1 MAIKIWDVVKASV
14 AGAEIYNGQGVYRVF
29 YNGRHY
35 RVKRYPGQPFDKKTL
50 YCTCVGLDSK
60 GLPKFEQSYSEI
72 LPDLYKAGKEYPFKL
87 TSEFKDITTGSFYYL
102 LEDDYGLKHRVYKAR
117 HSSLRVG
124 DTVQAKVTS
133 VKQGYLSLEL
143 VLSDPPAPSVSA
155 TGDAAAPKAPTT
167 SEPIDFSKLN
177 PAKDATLRDY
187 QIDNKRKIY
196 EAWQSC
202 RSVMLQMP
210 TGTGKTRLFV
220 SIARDIFDY
229 GASIKKTYKV
239 LILAHRKEL
248 IEQISEHLGQKYRLA
263 HGLIISQNIE
273 QKKYS
278 MQVGSVPT
286 LNRRLERWED
296 KNFDVIIIDEAHHV
310 KAKSYK
316 KIIDLFPNAKI
327 LGVTA
332 TPYRLNH
339 AGFRPEFDELIVSP
353 SVAEFIKRGYLC
365 EYDYYSIRPNSEL
378 QMEIDRMKLD
388 FEGDYKESEM
398 MGVMDRDSI
407 RADILDTYQ
416 RYAGGKKAIIYTISR
431 AHNVHLAE
439 KFKAAGIVSAAID
452 SETPKEKRD
461 ELVNKFRRGDIQ
473 VLFNVNIFSEG
484 FDCPDVEVI
493 QLARPTKSLSM
504 YLQQVGRGLRPAE
517 GKERLLILDNVGLY
531 NKFGFPSARRKWKY
545 HFEGQDVDETPAA
558 HRADREEQREV
569 KDIVEGSEEVAMLHT
584 STEEEVATTA
594 LDSIS
599 RNYKDSFVEFSCQK
613 IDAHTV
619 QGYVRNI
626 EKTLNAFIGKWIK
639 PGFNSL
645 FNTVDLGEIEEIRM
659 KLFKSV
665 RFKKLNDEKHH
676 VFSAAFNKYRAFAKW
691 FNEHIPDEPALPD
704 ILPESVI
711 PDRHVDYRPKFKAFL
726 KKDRYSDSG
735 AEQVIKM
742 LTSGVDPYIK
752 KIANPGHKTVFDTSD
767 VEMLTR
773 YYNALMRNLS
783 FASFNKMKSAR
794 PGSALQKYI
803 EFAKSLEEPV
813 EPTVTEEPTLFVDA
827 PATPSASSADEYH
840 PFQDEFEKY
849 LAAKGINRP
858 SVRKYVTMLKEKVNP
873 MIRRLIEPSFISI
886 LANDKPDVVRTM
898 YELLVDEKEY
908 KTLNSANY
916 NAPDVA
922 FRKYIEFLEECHPA
936 TDDIVPPADNGKKKA
951 IPETTPATMDIA
963 PPAELRGDA
972 VTVAEIDASLK
983 ELDNLEA
990 LLRKNNLPIDPALE
1004 ERRRRLRAAKA
1015 SMLLQDHIL
1024 HPIDARLKDEG
1035 LVGKVAFEYSSGA
1048 GKVEIL
1054 SPIIDPGIRQS
1065 LEELD
1070 QIVSLMSKNRLSVP
1084 IDVLDRKSALTG
1096 QLKLR
1101 EKIDA
1106 FADWAS
1112 SLVADLRR
1120 DGLDVVS
1127 LKYSPETGLSVETS
1141 DGEPLEPKGKQRTP
1155 PEPFVLDKTHMPNAN
1170 GNAVLRVTLEDGTVL
1185 QNENASD
1192 TLIAV
1197 VEHIGIPK
1205 VKQLDIKMYARPI
1218 IDSTPH
1224 PRYPKQCKQLSDGQY
1239 LMVLSTTERKAQ
1251 IINSIAKYYRLPIN
1265 AELIEKK
1272 KR

>member
-1 MAIKIWDVVKASV
+1 MDIKIGTIVQLPVVS
-14 AGAEIYNGQGVYRVF
+14 AGTYNGKDVYCVF
-29 YNGRHY
+29 YKGKEL
-35 RVKRYPGQPFDKKTL
+35 RVKRYPGQPLDKSSVSCMYTGSD
-50 YCTCVGLDSK
+50 YSGW
-60 GLPKFEQSYSEI
+60 PKFELTYAEVMKDLYSE
-72 LPDLYKAGKEYPFKL
+72 GNVYPFKL
-87 TSEFKDITTGSFYYL
+87 SGKSVDNKTKAPYYQ
-102 LEDDYGLKHRVYKAR
+102 LEDGYGLLHRLYIPMN
-117 HSSLRVG
+117 SSLHLG
-124 DTVQAKVTS
+124 DTVQAKVLK
-133 VKQGYLSLEL
+133 VNPGYLSLKL
-143 VLSDPPAPSVSA
+143 MPQAPSTISSIVP
-155 TGDAAAPKAPTT
+155 GEKMDLKKAPD
-167 SEPIDFSKLN
+167 SFSIDFSKLN
-177 PAKDATLRDY
+177 PSKDGTLRDY
-187 QIDNKRKIY
+187 QVENKRKIY
-196 EAWQSC
+196 EAWQTY

-229 GASIKKTYKV
+229 GASIKRTFKV

-248 IEQISEHLGQKYRLA
+248 IEQISDHLGQKYRLA
-263 HGLIISQNIE
+263 HGLIISQSIE

-378 QMEIDRMKLD
+378 QKEIDRMKLD

-398 MGVMDRDSI
+398 MGVMDRDTI

-416 RYAGGKKAIIYTISR
+416 RYAGGRKAIIYTISR
-431 AHNVHLAE
+431 AHNIHLAE
-439 KFKAAGIVSAAID
+439 KFKAAGIISAAID

-461 ELVNKFRRGDIQ
+461 ELVSKFRRGDIQ

-517 GKERLLILDNVGLY
+517 GKDRLLILDNVGLY

-558 HRADREEQREV
+558 HRADREEHREV
-569 KDIVEGSEEVAMLHT
+569 KDIVEGSEEVTMLHT

-594 LDSIS
+594 LDSIIRS
-599 RNYKDSFVEFSCQK
+599 YKDNFVEYASQK

-619 QGYVRNI
+619 QDYVRNI
-626 EKTLNAFIGKWIK
+626 EKTLDAFIGKWIK
-639 PGFNSL
+639 PGFKSL
-645 FNTVDLGEIEEIRM
+645 FNTVDLGEIEEIQT

-665 RFKKLNDEKHH
+665 RFKNLNEEKHY
-676 VFSAAFNKYRAFAKW
+676 VFSAAFNKYRVFAKW

-704 ILPESVI
+704 ILPGGVT
-711 PDRHVDYRPKFKAFL
+711 PDTPVDYRPRFKAFL
-726 KKDRYSDSG
+726 KKDRYSDAG

-742 LTSGVDPYIK
+742 LTSGVDYYIK
-752 KIANPGHKTVFDTSD
+752 KFTNPGHKTVFETSD
-767 VEMLTR
+767 VGLLTK
-773 YYNALMRNLS
+773 YHNALMRNLT
-783 FASFNKMKSAR
+783 FASFNKMKSSR
-794 PGSALQKYI
+794 PSSALQKYI
-803 EFAKSLEEPV
+803 AFAKSLEAPAA
-813 EPTVTEEPTLFVDA
+813 PTVTKEPTLFLDVPAA
-827 PATPSASSADEYH
+827 PASTSADEYH
-840 PFQDEFEKY
+840 PFQEEFEKY

-886 LANDKPDVVRTM
+886 LANDKSDVVRTM
-898 YELLVDEKEY
+898 YELLVNEKEY
-908 KTLNSANY
+908 KALNGANY

-922 FRKYIEFLEECHPA
+922 FGKYIEFLEECHPA
-936 TDDIVPPADNGKKKA
+936 TDDMASLTDMGNKMATPADKPTIA
-951 IPETTPATMDIA
+951 ATTSPTEQEDD
-963 PPAELRGDA
+963 AE
-972 VTVAEIDASLK
+972 TVAEIDASLK

-1004 ERRRRLRAAKA
+1004 ERRRRLRVARA
-1015 SMLLQDHIL
+1015 SLLRQELVI
-1024 HPIDARLKDEG
+1024 HPIEARMKDEG
-1035 LVGKVAFEYSSGA
+1035 LVGKVSFEYSLGE

-1054 SPIIDPGIRQS
+1054 SPVIDPGIRQS

-1070 QIVSLMSKNRLSVP
+1070 QIVSLLSKNRLSVP
-1084 IDVLDRKSALTG
+1084 IDVLDRKSALAG
-1096 QLKLR
+1096 QLKLG

-1112 SLVADLRR
+1112 SLVLDLRK
-1120 DGLDVVS
+1120 DGLDVKT
-1127 LKYSPETGLSVETS
+1127 LKYSPETGLLVETT
-1141 DGEPLEPKGKQRTP
+1141 DDETREPKREQQAPHR
-1155 PEPFVLDKTHMPNAN
+1155 PFAIDTARLQNAN
-1170 GNAVLRVTLEDGTVL
+1170 GYGVLRVTLEDGTVL
-1185 QNENASD
+1185 LNENASD
-1192 TLIAV
+1192 TLIAF
-1197 VEHIGIPK
+1197 VEHIGISK

-1218 IDSTPH
+1218 IDSVPH
-1224 PRYPKQCKQLSDGQY
+1224 PRYPKQCKQLSDGEY

-1251 IINSIAKYYRLPIN
+1251 IINSIAKYYGLSIK
-1265 AELIEKK
+1265 AELIDKK
-1272 KR
+1272 K

>member
-1 MAIKIWDVVKASV
+1 MDIKIGTVVELALIKA
-14 AGAEIYNGQGVYRVF
+14 ETFNGKDVYRVF
-29 YNGRHY
+29 YKGREFY
-35 RVKRYPGQPFDKKTL
+35 VKRYPGQPLEKIVIPCM
-50 YCTCVGLDSK
+50 CTGIDYS
-60 GLPKFEQSYSEI
+60 GWPKFEQVYSVV
-72 LPDLYKAGKEYPFKL
+72 LNDLYKKGDVYPFRLSDACTDNK
-87 TSEFKDITTGSFYYL
+87 TGAPYYQL
-102 LEDDYGLKHRVYKAR
+102 NDDHGLYHRLYVPR
-117 HSSLRVG
+117 NSSLHLG
-124 DTVQAKVTS
+124 DTIHAKVIA
-133 VKQGYLSLEL
+133 VNPGYLSLEMVPIAL
-143 VLSDPPAPSVSA
+143 TPPSGAP
-155 TGDAAAPKAPTT
+155 GDAACPKAPTT
-167 SEPIDFSKLN
+167 PEPIDFSMLN

-187 QIDNKRKIY
+187 QVDNKRKIY
-196 EAWQSC
+196 EAWQTC

-353 SVAEFIKRGYLC
+353 PVAEFIKRGYLC

-378 QMEIDRMKLD
+378 QKEIDRMKLD

-398 MGVMDRDSI
+398 MDVMDRDFI

-416 RYAGGKKAIIYTISR
+416 QYAGGKKAIVYTISR

-545 HFEGQDVDETPAA
+545 HFEGQDVDETPTA

-569 KDIVEGSEEVAMLHT
+569 KDIIEGSEEVAMLHT

-594 LDSIS
+594 LDSIT
-599 RNYKDSFVEFSCQK
+599 RNYKDGFVEFASKK

-626 EKTLNAFIGKWIK
+626 EKTLDAFIGKWIK
-639 PGFNSL
+639 PGFKSL
-645 FNTVDLGEIEEIRM
+645 FNTVDLGEIEEIRT

-704 ILPESVI
+704 ILPGAVT
-711 PDRHVDYRPKFKAFL
+711 PDTPVDYRPKFKAFL

-742 LTSGVDPYIK
+742 LTSGVDFYIK
-752 KIANPGHKTVFDTSD
+752 KITNPGHKTIFETSD
-767 VEMLTR
+767 VDLLTK
-773 YYNALMRNLS
+773 YYNALMRNLT
-783 FASFNKMKSAR
+783 FASYNKVKGSR
-794 PGSALQKYI
+794 PVSALKKYI
-803 EFAKSLEEPV
+803 EFAKSLEMPET
-813 EPTVTEEPTLFVDA
+813 PTVSEEPTLFSDMPSA
-827 PATPSASSADEYH
+827 PAPQPMDEYH
-840 PFQDEFEKY
+840 PFKEEFEKY
-849 LAAKGINRP
+849 LATKGINRP
-858 SVRKYVTMLKEKVNP
+858 SVRKYVTMLTEKVNP
-873 MIRRLIEPSFISI
+873 LIRRLVEPTFISV
-886 LANDKPDVVRTM
+886 LANDKLDVVRTM
-898 YELLVDEKEY
+898 YELLKDKKDY
-908 KTLNSANY
+908 KALNDANY

-936 TDDIVPPADNGKKKA
+936 PGEEIIPEKNEPKKKEPTIVPPTADSLIPQDGKA
-951 IPETTPATMDIA
+951 A
-963 PPAELRGDA
+963 
-972 VTVAEIDASLK
+972 TVAEIDASLK
-983 ELDNLEA
+983 ELDNLVA
-990 LLRKNNLPIDPALE
+990 LLKKNNLPINPDIE
-1004 ERRRRLRAAKA
+1004 ERQRRLHAQKAK
-1015 SMLLQDHIL
+1015 MLQQDRIV
-1024 HPIDARLKDEG
+1024 HPIEARLKDEG
-1035 LVGKVAFEYSSGA
+1035 LLDILSFEYSSA
-1048 GKVEIL
+1048 TGKVTIL
-1054 SPIIDPGIRQS
+1054 SPTIDSGIQQN
-1065 LEELD
+1065 LEELE
-1070 QIVSLMSKNRLSVP
+1070 QIISLMSKNSLSIPRDVRVRQASLSLQLARNERLLAFGDKVIALASTLHQDG
-1084 IDVLDRKSALTG
+1084 IDVEFIS
-1096 QLKLR
+1096 
-1101 EKIDA
+1101 
-1106 FADWAS
+1106 
-1112 SLVADLRR
+1112 
-1120 DGLDVVS
+1120 
-1127 LKYSPETGLSVETS
+1127 YSPDLGFKVIISGEESV
-1141 DGEPLEPKGKQRTP
+1141 DQQGESQSEPK
-1155 PEPFVLDKTHMPNAN
+1155 PFVLDKSPMPKTY
-1170 GNAVLRVTLEDGTVL
+1170 GNVFLRVTLEDGTVL

-1192 TLIAV
+1192 TFVAV
-1197 VEHIGIPK
+1197 VEHIGISK
-1205 VKQLDIKMYARPI
+1205 VKQLGIKMYYRQI
-1218 IDSTPH
+1218 IDATPH
-1224 PRYPKQCKQLSDGQY
+1224 PRYKTQCKKLSNGEY
-1239 LMVLSTTERKAQ
+1239 LLVLSTTERKAQ
-1251 IINSIAKYYRLPIN
+1251 IINSIAKYYGLSIK
-1265 AELIEKK
+1265 AELTDKK
-1272 KR
+1272 KK

>member
-1 MAIKIWDVVKASV
+1 MKIKPGDVVKVSV
-14 AGAEIYNGQGVYRVF
+14 IRAETYNGKDVYRVF
-29 YNGRHY
+29 FDGKYY
-35 RVKRYPGQPFDKKTL
+35 RVERYPGQPLNKDSI
-50 YCTCVGLDSK
+50 YCICAGTDSS
-60 GLPKFEQSYSEI
+60 GRLTFEQSKGEI
-72 LPDLYKAGKEYPFKL
+72 INDLYKEGGIYSFILADESPNY
-87 TSEFKDITTGSFYYL
+87 ITGVSDYQ
-102 LEDDYGLKHRVYKAR
+102 LEDDYGLLHVVHMRRNLSFVVGERVMAR
-117 HSSLRVG
+117 VSAVNP
-124 DTVQAKVTS
+124 
-133 VKQGYLSLEL
+133 GYLSLQMIPNNTSQPSSSPRGGK
-143 VLSDPPAPSVSA
+143 VVKKSAPVNSSL
-155 TGDAAAPKAPTT
+155 
-167 SEPIDFSKLN
+167 DFSKLN

-187 QIDNKRKIY
+187 QVDNKRKIY

-229 GASIKKTYKV
+229 GASIKKTFKV

-248 IEQISEHLGQKYRLA
+248 IEQISDHLGQKYRLA

-286 LNRRLERWED
+286 LNRRLDRWED
-296 KNFDVIIIDEAHHV
+296 KDFDVIIIDEAHHV

-378 QMEIDRMKLD
+378 QREIDRMKLD

-398 MGVMDRDSI
+398 MGVMDRDTI

-416 RYAGGKKAIIYTISR
+416 RYASDKKAIVYTINR
-431 AHNVHLAE
+431 DHNVHLAE

-558 HRADREEQREV
+558 HRTDREEQREV

-594 LDSIS
+594 LDSIT
-599 RNYKDSFVEFSCQK
+599 RNYKDAFVEFATQK

-626 EKTLNAFIGKWIK
+626 EKTLDAFIGKWIK
-639 PGFNSL
+639 PGFKSL
-645 FNTVDLGEIEEIRM
+645 FNTVNLGEIEEIRA

-704 ILPESVI
+704 ILPGAVT
-711 PDRHVDYRPKFKAFL
+711 PDMPVDYRPRFKAFL

-742 LTSGVDPYIK
+742 LTSGVDYYIK
-752 KIANPGHKTVFDTSD
+752 KVANPGHKTVFDTSD
-767 VEMLTR
+767 VGMLTR
-773 YYNALMRNLS
+773 YYNSLMRNLT
-783 FASFNKMKSAR
+783 FASFNKMKGSR

-803 EFAKSLEEPV
+803 AFAKSLEVPATPNVKEKPM
-813 EPTVTEEPTLFVDA
+813 LIADA
-827 PATPSASSADEYH
+827 PATPSPSSADEYH
-840 PFQDEFEKY
+840 PFQEEFEEY

-858 SVRKYVTMLKEKVNP
+858 SVRKYVTMLTEKVNP
-873 MIRRLIEPSFISI
+873 MIRCLIEPSFISI
-886 LANDKPDVVRTM
+886 LANDKLDVVRTM
-898 YELLVDEKEY
+898 YELLDDKKEY
-908 KTLNSANY
+908 KELNDANH

-922 FRKYIEFLEECHPA
+922 FRKYIEFLEERHPT
-936 TDDIVPPADNGKKKA
+936 TDDVLPRRGKGKKEA
-951 IPETTPATMDIA
+951 APGAGSTTADKTSSTVTA
-963 PPAELRGDA
+963 GEAA
-972 VTVAEIDASLK
+972 TVAEIDASLR
-983 ELDNLEA
+983 ELDNLET

-1004 ERRRRLRAAKA
+1004 ERRRRFRAARA
-1015 SMLLQDHIL
+1015 SLLQEELLLAPIRERLESEGISQIITFKYSNDNPNLHIL
-1024 HPIDARLKDEG
+1024 EPD
-1035 LVGKVAFEYSSGA
+1035 
-1048 GKVEIL
+1048 
-1054 SPIIDPGIRQS
+1054 IDPGIRPS
-1065 LEELD
+1065 LEEIE
-1070 QIVSLMSKNRLSVP
+1070 QIVTLLSKN
-1084 IDVLDRKSALTG
+1084 
-1096 QLKLR
+1096 
-1101 EKIDA
+1101 
-1106 FADWAS
+1106 
-1112 SLVADLRR
+1112 
-1120 DGLDVVS
+1120 GLDVPKYVKDRGVKLS
-1127 LKYSPETGLSVETS
+1127 RQLEQDEKVLKFGKWVADHLASAIRGGLKVVCLQYSPRTGLTAKVQADEAI
-1141 DGEPLEPKGKQRTP
+1141 DVQREFKMP
-1155 PEPFVLDKTHMPNAN
+1155 DKPFVLDKTSMLSSKLKSA
-1170 GNAVLRVTLEDGTVL
+1170 LRVTLEDGTVL
-1185 QNENASD
+1185 QKENASD
-1192 TLIAV
+1192 TFIAF
-1197 VEHIGIPK
+1197 VEHIGISK
-1205 VKQLDIKMYARPI
+1205 VKSLDIKMYGRHI

-1224 PRYPKQCKQLSDGQY
+1224 PRYPKQCKELSDGEY

-1251 IINSIAKYYRLPIN
+1251 IINSIAKYYGLSIK
-1265 AELIEKK
+1265 AELIAPNK
-1272 KR
+1272 

>member
-1 MAIKIWDVVKASV
+1 MDIKIGTVVDLAVIKA
-14 AGAEIYNGQGVYRVF
+14 ETYNGKDVYRVF
-29 YNGRHY
+29 YKGREY
-35 RVKRYPGQPFDKKTL
+35 RVKRYPGQPCDRETIS
-50 YCTCVGLDSK
+50 CECVGEDYA
-60 GLPKFEQSYSEI
+60 GWPRFEQVYASV
-72 LPDLYKAGKEYPFKL
+72 LADLYEEGEVYPFKMAGEC
-87 TSEFKDITTGSFYYL
+87 TDSKTGAPYYL
-102 LEDDYGLKHRVYKAR
+102 LEDDHGLKHRLY
-117 HSSLRVG
+117 SSRNSSYRVG
-124 DTVQAKVTS
+124 EPAKAKVLA
-133 VKQGYLSLEL
+133 VNPGYLSLEL
-143 VLSDPPAPSVSA
+143 MPKVPSKASSYALGDVINLQKVL
-155 TGDAAAPKAPTT
+155 DA
-167 SEPIDFSKLN
+167 SSLDFSKLN

-187 QIDNKRKIY
+187 QVENKRKIY

-286 LNRRLERWED
+286 LNRRLDRWED

-398 MGVMDRDSI
+398 MGVMDRDTI
-407 RADILDTYQ
+407 RADILDTYL
-416 RYAGGKKAIIYTISR
+416 RYAGGKKAIVYTISR
-431 AHNVHLAE
+431 SHNVHLAE

-613 IDAHTV
+613 IDVHTV

-626 EKTLNAFIGKWIK
+626 ENTLDGFIRKHVDPTFK
-639 PGFNSL
+639 SL
-645 FNTVDLGEIEEIRM
+645 FNTVNQEELESIRE
-659 KLFKSV
+659 KLFKDV
-665 RFKKLNDEKHH
+665 RFKKLNNDKHH

-691 FNEHIPDEPALPD
+691 FNEHKTDAPALPE
-704 ILPESVI
+704 ILPGSLT
-711 PDRHVDYRPKFKAFL
+711 PDTPVDYRSRFKAFL
-726 KKDRYSDSG
+726 KKDRYSESG

-773 YYNALMRNLS
+773 YYNTLMRNLT

-803 EFAKSLEEPV
+803 AFAKSLEESVVPA
-813 EPTVTEEPTLFVDA
+813 VTEEPMLFEDA
-827 PATPSASSADEYH
+827 PSTPTPQPADDYN

-849 LAAKGINRP
+849 LEAKGINRP
-858 SVRKYVTMLKEKVNP
+858 SIRKYVTMLKEKVNS

-886 LANDKPDVVRTM
+886 LANDKLDVVRTM
-898 YELLVDEKEY
+898 YELLEDEKEY
-908 KTLNSANY
+908 KALNESNF

-922 FRKYIEFLEECHPA
+922 FRKYMDFLKERYP
-936 TDDIVPPADNGKKKA
+936 V
-951 IPETTPATMDIA
+951 
-963 PPAELRGDA
+963 PAEVETVQGEEQEPEVMIPSPTPQEPKIHAQEDNLS
-972 VTVAEIDASLK
+972 TVAAIDASLK
-983 ELDNLEA
+983 ELENLVA
-990 LLRKNNLPIDPALE
+990 LLKKNKLPVSPEVE
-1004 ERRRRLRAAKA
+1004 ERKRRLCEAKA
-1015 SMLLQDHIL
+1015 SLLQEDL
-1024 HPIDARLKDEG
+1024 LVKPIKERLEKDG
-1035 LVGKVAFEYSSGA
+1035 LSQIVSFKYSS
-1048 GKVEIL
+1048 EHPNLQIL
-1054 SPIIDPGIRQS
+1054 EPDIDPGIQQS
-1065 LEELD
+1065 LEEIE
-1070 QIVSLMSKNRLSVP
+1070 QIISLLTKNGLYVPKDVKDRGVALSRQMKQNEK
-1084 IDVLDRKSALTG
+1084 VLEFGK
-1096 QLKLR
+1096 
-1101 EKIDA
+1101 
-1106 FADWAS
+1106 W
-1112 SLVADLRR
+1112 VADLLASTIR
-1120 DGLDVVS
+1120 GGIMVAS
-1127 LKYSPETGLSVETS
+1127 LEYSPRAGLKAIIQTQGAATARQEFKA
-1141 DGEPLEPKGKQRTP
+1141 PNK
-1155 PEPFVLDKTHMPNAN
+1155 PFVLDKTPMPSTK
-1170 GNAVLRVTLEDGTVL
+1170 GKSILRVTLEDGSVL
-1185 QNENASD
+1185 QNQ
-1192 TLIAV
+1192 IAAETFV
-1197 VEHIGIPK
+1197 EFVEHVGILK
-1205 VKQLDIKMYARPI
+1205 VKRLGIMMYSRPM
-1218 IDSTPH
+1218 IDATPH
-1224 PRYPKQCKQLSDGQY
+1224 PRYKTQSKKLSNGEY
-1239 LMVLSTTERKAQ
+1239 LLVLSTTERKAQ
-1251 IINSIAKYYRLPIN
+1251 LINSIAKYYGLSIK
-1265 AELIEKK
+1265 AELVDMKQI
-1272 KR
+1272 